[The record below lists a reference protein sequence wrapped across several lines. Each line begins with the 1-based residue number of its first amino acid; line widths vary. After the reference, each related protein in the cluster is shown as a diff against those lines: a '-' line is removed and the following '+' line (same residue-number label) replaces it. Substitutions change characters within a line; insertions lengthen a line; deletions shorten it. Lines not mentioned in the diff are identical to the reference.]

1 MLSEQGSGTPT
12 DIYNNDTEGEQ
23 KNEML
28 EKKE

>member
-1 MLSEQGSGTPT
+1 MLSEQGSGTST
-12 DIYNNDTEGEQ
+12 DIYNSDTEGEQ